1 MLDTKLL
8 LLGTLV
14 AASSL
19 VIGSVG
25 CGDDDSDDATGGTG
39 ATGASSSGTGATGNT
54 GNTGGNPSGGGTP
67 STGGGGSGDGGSGG
81 GVSAACTTYCDT
93 VATNCTDA
101 NDQWGE
107 TLPGMCEA
115 VCGTWAA
122 GMPDDDMG
130 NTVACHQ
137 YHAAASAEAGAEVH
151 CPHAGPTGDGFCGDL
166 CENFCELAGEVCAD
180 TFADNATCM
189 TECEAFDDMPTYSG
203 ATVSGDSYAC
213 RMYHLTAAAVDPAGH
228 CAHIITASD
237 ACN

>member
-93 VATNCTDA
+93 IATNCTDA

-107 TLPGMCEA
+107 TEPGMCEA
-115 VCGTWAA
+115 VCATWEA
-122 GMPDDDMG
+122 GMTGDDTG
-130 NTVACHQ
+130 NTVGCHQ
-137 YHAAASAEAGAEVH
+137 YHAEAAGDGADMH
-151 CPHAGPTGDGFCGDL
+151 CSHAGPTGDGFCGDL
-166 CENFCELAGEVCAD
+166 CENFCELALAVCD
-180 TFADNATCM
+180 GTFADEATCL
-189 TECEAFDDMPTYSG
+189 TECDGFSKMVDYNAGTQG
-203 ATVSGDSYAC
+203 GDTYAC
-213 RMYHLTAAAVDPAGH
+213 RMYHLTAAASNPAVH
-228 CAHIITASD
+228 CDHIGADSTT
-237 ACN
+237 CM

>member
-1 MLDTKLL
+1 MLDTKMLL
-8 LLGTLV
+8 LSTLI

-54 GNTGGNPSGGGTP
+54 GGNPSGGGTP

-93 VATNCTDA
+93 IATNCTDA

-107 TLPGMCEA
+107 TVPGMCEA

-122 GMPDDDMG
+122 GMLDDDMG
-130 NTVACHQ
+130 NTVACHL
-137 YHAAASAEAGAEVH
+137 YHAEASADGADMH
-151 CPHAGPTGDGFCGDL
+151 CSHAGPTGDGFCGDL
-166 CENFCELAGEVCAD
+166 CENFCELAGAVCPGK
-180 TFADNATCM
+180 FADEATCI
-189 TECEAFDDMPTYSG
+189 TECEAFDDMPTYSA
-203 ATVSGDSYAC
+203 ATVDGDSYAC
-213 RMYHLTAAAVDPAGH
+213 RMYHLTAAAADPAGH
-228 CAHIITASD
+228 CDHIITASD
-237 ACN
+237 VCIGQN